1 MVFDGSGK
9 VTRQG
14 MKIQSKSVVDQ
25 ALMYLKDMIVK
36 ENLGPGQRIK
46 EQEVSTRLGIGRP
59 QILPFVVLR

>member
-9 VTRQG
+9 VMGQG

-59 QILPFVVLR
+59 QYCPL

>member
-1 MVFDGSGK
+1 
-9 VTRQG
+9 